1 MESLKFC
8 LTFQKKMFFY
18 SSTKLGI
25 LKPWKNIK
33 SLRRF
38 DLAFSSTS
46 KQIYT
51 KIWYKEKAFE
61 QFQLFSRFPRK
72 IVLYLSSK
80 VGILNPG
87 TNIQS
92 LRGIDLGF
100 LQSSEEIYR
109 KLQYRDKIF
118 GKFKALPD
126 IPGKMVLHSS
136 TKFDILKPWTNIP
149 WPRRFDWGFSQT
161 SKEIYGKF
169 Q

>member
-1 MESLKFC
+1 M
-8 LTFQKKMFFY
+8 
-18 SSTKLGI
+18 
-25 LKPWKNIK
+25 
-33 SLRRF
+33 
-38 DLAFSSTS
+38 
-46 KQIYT
+46 
-51 KIWYKEKAFE
+51 
-61 QFQLFSRFPRK
+61 
-72 IVLYLSSK
+72 YLSSK

-109 KLQYRDKIF
+109 KLQYTDKIF
-118 GKFKALPD
+118 GKFKVLPD

-136 TKFDILKPWTNIP
+136 TKFDILKPWTDIP

>member
-1 MESLKFC
+1 M
-8 LTFQKKMFFY
+8 
-18 SSTKLGI
+18 
-25 LKPWKNIK
+25 
-33 SLRRF
+33 
-38 DLAFSSTS
+38 
-46 KQIYT
+46 
-51 KIWYKEKAFE
+51 
-61 QFQLFSRFPRK
+61 
-72 IVLYLSSK
+72 YLSSK